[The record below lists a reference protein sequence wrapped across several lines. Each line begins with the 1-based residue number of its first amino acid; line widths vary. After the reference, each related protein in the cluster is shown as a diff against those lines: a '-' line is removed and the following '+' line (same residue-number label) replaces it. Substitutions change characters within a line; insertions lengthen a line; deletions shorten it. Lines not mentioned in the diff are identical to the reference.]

1 MQNWVKPRNN
11 VRAYVK
17 LRTEL
22 MNGKYDLESKRQVAT
37 SKDLEVKE
45 SNWDDTW
52 KTFLD

>member
-1 MQNWVKPRNN
+1 
-11 VRAYVK
+11 
-17 LRTEL
+17 

-52 KTFLD
+52 KTFLDQSSSQDVVG